1 MSQYNPVPPTIPGPI
16 SSGGNAPNT
25 TLWLVLSIVATL
37 LCCLPAGIVAI
48 VYSALAMGRVGAND
62 LVIANKYIK
71 NAKIWVIVSAIASV
85 VFWILYFAFF
95 AAMFAAAGAAGSGMQ
110 P

>member
-62 LVIANKYIK
+62 FVMANKYIR
-71 NAKIWVIVSAIASV
+71 NAKIWVIVSASISLVILVLYV
-85 VFWILYFAFF
+85 VLVAVG
-95 AAMFAAAGAAGSGMQ
+95 AVAGGGGFG